1 MITNYLK
8 EYFNKNN
15 ISQYEIER
23 LTGIKQS
30 KISLSLNNKRK
41 LTADELLKIA
51 IVFDI
56 DLESIKKEIKNS
68 DQTNT

>member
-1 MITNYLK
+1 MISNYLK

-15 ISQYEIER
+15 ISQYQIER
-23 LTGIKQS
+23 LTGINQS
-30 KISLSLNNKRK
+30 KISLVLNNKRK

-56 DLESIKKEIKNS
+56 DLESIKKEIK
-68 DQTNT
+68 TA